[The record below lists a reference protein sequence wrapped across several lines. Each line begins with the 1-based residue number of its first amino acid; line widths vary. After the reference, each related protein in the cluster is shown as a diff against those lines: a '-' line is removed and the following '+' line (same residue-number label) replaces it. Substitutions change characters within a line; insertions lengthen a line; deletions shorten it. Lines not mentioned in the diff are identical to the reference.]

1 MYVVRRQKCRPSAF
15 AKNDGKRV
23 KSPDE
28 KKQNQT
34 KRNEQTEKN
43 CKNKEKDRKK
53 IVETE

>member
-34 KRNEQTEKN
+34 KRNEQTEKTA
-43 CKNKEKDRKK
+43 KTKRK
-53 IVETE
+53 TERK